1 MFLKVGWMGLATW
14 RKQHQI
20 WVEFLW
26 VSLWNL
32 NWHLCFFLAET
43 GYRDATSWCIQEYLF
58 FIFLFLCSFR
68 PSLQDV
74 SNFDGFNVTLLDPKG
89 KGRCSRALPHV
100 QCGSG
105 RKLTVFV
112 QTMMCSHVFLT
123 TTPWLELGRS
133 LNITIHSRD
142 TWAEPTQ
149 MVVVWVHKEV
159 GSPDCIPVWESPLC
173 QPMEWDQDFSP
184 KTGFAPKKH
193 PSTEKE
199 KYLAN
204 VAPRATAVQP
214 WRWPFQRV
222 LQVVDSQKTTVRL
235 VRCKGI
241 LYGKDWSERRMRNLL

>member
-1 MFLKVGWMGLATW
+1 MWLKRRVLKFRTGFNRFGVLKEPIFFRFGLACLDEREFSGDISLKVGWMGLATW

-20 WVEFLW
+20 WVEFSW

-32 NWHLCFFLAET
+32 NWHLCFLWLRQVT
-43 GYRDATSWCIQEYLF
+43 GMQQVDVFRNICC

-68 PSLQDV
+68 PSSQDV
-74 SNFDGFNVTLLDPKG
+74 SNFDGFNVTLNIDPKG

-149 MVVVWVHKEV
+149 MVVVWVIKRLV
-159 GSPDCIPVWESPLC
+159 LRIVSQYGSPSLPTNGMGSR
-173 QPMEWDQDFSP
+173 F
-184 KTGFAPKKH
+184 
-193 PSTEKE
+193 
-199 KYLAN
+199 
-204 VAPRATAVQP
+204 
-214 WRWPFQRV
+214 
-222 LQVVDSQKTTVRL
+222 
-235 VRCKGI
+235 
-241 LYGKDWSERRMRNLL
+241 

>member
-1 MFLKVGWMGLATW
+1 MDGSCNLAKTTSNLSW
-14 RKQHQI
+14 I
-20 WVEFLW
+20 FV

-32 NWHLCFFLAET
+32 NWHLCFF
-43 GYRDATSWCIQEYLF
+43 GWDRSQYATSWCIQEYLF
-58 FIFLFLCSFR
+58 LIFLFLCSFW

-89 KGRCSRALPHV
+89 KGRCSRQLPHV
-100 QCGSG
+100 QCGSR

-123 TTPWLELGRS
+123 TTPWLELGKS

-149 MVVVWVHKEV
+149 MVVVWVIKRLV
-159 GSPDCIPVWESPLC
+159 LRIVSQYGSPSLPTNGMGSGFWSENWICTE
-173 QPMEWDQDFSP
+173 
-184 KTGFAPKKH
+184 KTLRRR
-193 PSTEKE
+193 KE

-214 WRWPFQRV
+214 TVTFSGV

-235 VRCKGI
+235 VRCKASCMEKTGQKEECETYCRI
-241 LYGKDWSERRMRNLL
+241 L

>member
-1 MFLKVGWMGLATW
+1 MDGSCNLAKTTSNLSW
-14 RKQHQI
+14 I
-20 WVEFLW
+20 FV

-32 NWHLCFFLAET
+32 NWHLCFF
-43 GYRDATSWCIQEYLF
+43 GWDRSQYATSWCIQEYLF
-58 FIFLFLCSFR
+58 LIFLFLCSFW

-89 KGRCSRALPHV
+89 KGRCSRQLPHV
-100 QCGSG
+100 QCGSR

-123 TTPWLELGRS
+123 TTPWLELGKS

-149 MVVVWVHKEV
+149 MVVVWVIKRLV
-159 GSPDCIPVWESPLC
+159 LWIVSQYGSPSLPTNGMGSGFWSENWICTE
-173 QPMEWDQDFSP
+173 
-184 KTGFAPKKH
+184 KTLRRR
-193 PSTEKE
+193 KE

-214 WRWPFQRV
+214 TVTFSGV
-222 LQVVDSQKTTVRL
+222 LQVVDSQK
-235 VRCKGI
+235 VRCKASCMEKTGQKEECETYCRI
-241 LYGKDWSERRMRNLL
+241 L